1 MRRAWEAAEPL
12 SSALLAAAGALLAA
26 AIFFSDGSSD
36 APLAW
41 IGGGAI
47 VVAGAAGAAALSGRL
62 PLPGLDRPGILF
74 VGLLAGFV
82 VWNGISIAWSAAP
95 DRSWNYF
102 NRGLAYLAFALL
114 GLAVGAAVRR
124 APRTVAI
131 GLAALI
137 GGACLW
143 ALAGKVIPALYEDY
157 GRFARLRSPVGYWNG
172 LALLA
177 AVGLPLGLWIAS
189 RREHDRRLRA
199 AAVVLVYVL
208 GIAVVLT
215 YSRGGLLAA
224 VFALV
229 AYLALARER
238 VEGIVALGIAAAA
251 ALPALVWGLTQP
263 GVADDLQSKA
273 VRVEDGAWFGLI
285 VVLGALAAF
294 GIAWWAA
301 PRSVSE
307 RTGRFV
313 VGGALVALA
322 AFALFGA
329 VVAVRGAED
338 VVPQGPSR
346 QLSTGSNNR
355 TKWWG
360 EAWDAFAGQPLVG
373 VGAGGFEYVHRRLR
387 KNKIDVTE
395 PHNLPLQ
402 FAAETGLVGLAL
414 FAGAM
419 GAALVGL
426 WRRRDDAAVLAL
438 GLALPTY
445 LFHGLLDYDWDFV
458 AITAPVLFATG
469 VLLANGRPE
478 RRLTV
483 QPLWAAVAVLVVA
496 TLLFSLAAPRLAAKR
511 VDEAYAAIDR
521 NDTETAV
528 EKAQEARSLNP
539 LSIDPVHAEA
549 AAEEARGRV
558 GRARRLYVDAVEAQP
573 LNARAWYELGCFEL
587 QVLDD
592 RQAARRHLERSRDLD
607 PRGPAATA
615 LISPASTDQA
625 PGQPATAPC

>member
-1 MRRAWEAAEPL
+1 MRRA
-12 SSALLAAAGALLAA
+12 SVALLVAAGALLAA
-26 AIFFSDGSSD
+26 AIFFSGGSSD

-47 VVAGAAGAAALSGRL
+47 VAAGAAGAAALSGRL
-62 PLPGLDRPGILF
+62 PVPELDRPGLLF

-102 NRGLAYLAFALL
+102 NRGLAYLAFAVL
-114 GLAVGAAVRR
+114 GLAVGAAIRR
-124 APRTVAI
+124 APRTVAL

-137 GGACLW
+137 GGACVW

-157 GRFARLRSPVGYWNG
+157 GRFARLRSPIGYWNG
-172 LALLA
+172 LALVA
-177 AVGLPLGLWIAS
+177 ALGLPLGLWIAS

-208 GIAVVLT
+208 GIAAVLT

-238 VEGIVALGIAAAA
+238 VEGIAALGIAVLA
-251 ALPALVWGLTQP
+251 ALPALAWGLSQP
-263 GVADDLQSKA
+263 GVAEDFQSNA
-273 VRVEDGAWFGLI
+273 VRTEDGAWFGLI
-285 VVLGALAAF
+285 VFLGALAAF
-294 GIAWWAA
+294 GVAWWVS
-301 PRSVSE
+301 PRRVSE
-307 RTGRFV
+307 RTGRLV
-313 VGGALVALA
+313 VRGALVVLV

-329 VVAVRGAED
+329 VVAVRGGED
-338 VVPQGPSR
+338 VVQQGPSR

-360 EAWDAFAGQPLVG
+360 EAWDAFAGQPIVG
-373 VGAGGFEYVHRRLR
+373 VGAGSFEYVHRKLR

-419 GAALVGL
+419 GAGLVGL
-426 WRRRDDAAVLAL
+426 WRRRDDAAALAL

-445 LFHGLLDYDWDFV
+445 LFHGLLDYDWDFLAV
-458 AITAPVLFATG
+458 TAPVLFATG
-469 VLLANGRPE
+469 ALLAYGRPE
-478 RRLTV
+478 RRVTA
-483 QPLWAAVAVLVVA
+483 QPLWAVVAVLA
-496 TLLFSLAAPRLAAKR
+496 ATTLLLSLAAPRLAAKR

-521 NDTETAV
+521 NDTEVAID
-528 EKAQEARSLNP
+528 KAQEARSLNP
-539 LSIDPVHAEA
+539 LSIEPLFAEA

-558 GRARRLYVDAVEAQP
+558 ERAQQLYVDAVEVQP

-587 QVLDD
+587 QVLNA
-592 RQAARRHLERSRDLD
+592 RQAARRDLERSRDLD

-615 LISPASTDQA
+615 LISPSFTAQA

>member
-1 MRRAWEAAEPL
+1 
-12 SSALLAAAGALLAA
+12 
-26 AIFFSDGSSD
+26 
-36 APLAW
+36 
-41 IGGGAI
+41 
-47 VVAGAAGAAALSGRL
+47 
-62 PLPGLDRPGILF
+62 
-74 VGLLAGFV
+74 
-82 VWNGISIAWSAAP
+82 
-95 DRSWNYF
+95 
-102 NRGLAYLAFALL
+102 
-114 GLAVGAAVRR
+114 
-124 APRTVAI
+124 
-131 GLAALI
+131 
-137 GGACLW
+137 
-143 ALAGKVIPALYEDY
+143 
-157 GRFARLRSPVGYWNG
+157 
-172 LALLA
+172 
-177 AVGLPLGLWIAS
+177 
-189 RREHDRRLRA
+189 
-199 AAVVLVYVL
+199 
-208 GIAVVLT
+208 
-215 YSRGGLLAA
+215 
-224 VFALV
+224 
-229 AYLALARER
+229 
-238 VEGIVALGIAAAA
+238 
-251 ALPALVWGLTQP
+251 LPALAWGLTQP

-285 VVLGALAAF
+285 VVLGALAAYAM
-294 GIAWWAA
+294 AWWAA
-301 PRSVSE
+301 PRRISE
-307 RTGRFV
+307 RTGRLV
-313 VGGALVALA
+313 VRGALVALA
-322 AFALFGA
+322 AFAVFGA

-373 VGAGGFEYVHRRLR
+373 VGAGSFEYVHRRLR
-387 KNKIDVTE
+387 KNKVDVTE

-426 WRRRDDAAVLAL
+426 WRRRDDAAAVAL

-458 AITAPVLFATG
+458 AVTAPVLFATG
-469 VLLANGRPE
+469 VLLAHGRPE
-478 RRLTV
+478 RRVTV
-483 QPLWAAVAVLVVA
+483 QPLWVVVAVLVVA

-528 EKAQEARSLNP
+528 DRAQEARSLNP
-539 LSIDPVHAEA
+539 LSIDPLFAEA

-615 LISPASTDQA
+615 LISPASTAQA